1 MLQRG
6 RPSVHTLHFFP
17 AALPLV
23 AFVPWLLTFAGTLFG
38 YYFAERT
45 KKWAWSATAFA
56 IGTLA
61 AVVYVNL
68 PRWSIGADETR
79 ATPADRLPHTEYFQT
94 RGPAAIPSPVWST
107 KTPRASLSNPVVT
120 GNLAIVGTWK
130 NTVDA
135 YSLDGGRPVW
145 SMQKSEPV
153 SALTLVNDRL
163 LLAGEGVHTAK
174 VAGLT
179 AIELPSGK
187 AIWQREIVGHLE
199 APAAFNKSRL
209 FVSAGPGGLWCLDL
223 AGGTVNWRIEKI
235 HVDST
240 PLLTGGLVIFLAQED
255 ESKPESVLLA
265 VRESDGREQ
274 WRVKIEGQPWGSP
287 ALDEARGSILFTS
300 GIGQVGPSKDTDRGW
315 AHAVSLSE
323 KKLKWTTELAGHPL
337 GYNEFLRE
345 RGLIFY
351 TSTNGEVRAL
361 NTSSGETVWKT
372 KLSGDTVSPAVLR
385 EDGKTLVSLATDG
398 ELRMIDPM
406 SGETT
411 RTRKFEQGGTSDPLF
426 LKDGLLVAL
435 PYRMF
440 RYQGEK
446 D

>member
-1 MLQRG
+1 
-6 RPSVHTLHFFP
+6 VHTLYFFP

-23 AFVPWLLTFAGTLFG
+23 AFVPWLLTFAGTVFG

-45 KKWAWSATAFA
+45 KRWAWSATAFVVCA
-56 IGTLA
+56 A
-61 AVVYVNL
+61 SAVVYVNL

-79 ATPADRLPHTEYFQT
+79 ATPAERLPRTEYFQT
-94 RGPAAIPSPVWST
+94 RGPAAVPSSVWST
-107 KTPRASLSNPVVT
+107 KTPRASLSNPVIT
-120 GNLAIVGTWK
+120 GNLVIVGTWK

-179 AIELPSGK
+179 AIEIPGGK
-187 AIWQREIVGHLE
+187 ALWQREIVGHLE
-199 APAAFNKSRL
+199 APAAFTKSRL
-209 FVSAGPGGLWCLDL
+209 FVSAGPGGLWCLNL
-223 AGGTVNWRIEKI
+223 ADGSVNWRIKNI

-240 PLLTGGLVIFLAQED
+240 PLLTGGLVLFLAQED

-274 WRVKIEGQPWGSP
+274 WRVKITGQPWGSP
-287 ALDEARGSILFTS
+287 VMDEARGQILFTS
-300 GIGQVGPSKDTDRGW
+300 GIGQVGPSKESNRGW
-315 AHAVSLSE
+315 AHAVSLAE
-323 KKLKWTTELAGHPL
+323 NKLKWTTPLAGHPL
-337 GYNEFLRE
+337 GVDEFLRE

-361 NTSSGETVWKT
+361 NTSNGETVWKT

-385 EDGKTLVSLATDG
+385 QDGKALTSLTTAG
-398 ELRMIDPM
+398 ELRMIEPLT
-406 SGETT
+406 GETLA
-411 RTRKFEQGGTSDPLF
+411 TRKFEQGGTPDPVYLE
-426 LKDGLLVAL
+426 DGLLVAL
-435 PYRMF
+435 PYRML
-440 RYQGEK
+440 RYPGEK
-446 D
+446 IR